1 MTEGSTTRTTVT
13 QRAIEQIKAKLA
25 AGELA
30 PGQRLPTERDLAA
43 ELGLSRSSMREAI
56 RALTVLGVLEARH
69 GAGVYVTRL
78 EPSDLLETFGA
89 VAEIS
94 RGETL
99 LHLVQVRKI
108 LEPSAAATAAA
119 RIDDAGLALLRAEMR
134 AMERGTTSEEIV
146 EHDMGFHRIITE
158 AAGNPVLS
166 AILGGLNNRTF
177 RARVWRGYQE
187 ENVFSRTF
195 REHEA
200 IYHALLDRDPEGA
213 RIAAAIHIGAVENW
227 AREQSDKDEEND
239 AHRPAHPP
247 QARHGDSL

>member
-1 MTEGSTTRTTVT
+1 MTEETTPRTTVT
-13 QRAIEQIKAKLA
+13 ERAIEQIKAKLA
-25 AGELA
+25 SGELV

-69 GAGVYVTRL
+69 GAGVYVTQL

-94 RGETL
+94 RGQTL

-108 LEPSAAATAAA
+108 LEPAAASTAAA
-119 RIDDAGLALLRAEMR
+119 RITEDGLALLRAEMR

-146 EHDMGFHRIITE
+146 GHDMEFHRLITE

-187 ENVFSRTF
+187 ENVFARTF

-200 IYHALLDRDPEGA
+200 IYRALADRDPEAA
-213 RIAAAIHIGAVENW
+213 RIAAAVHIGAVEGW
-227 AREQSDKDEEND
+227 ARTQAEEDE
-239 AHRPAHPP
+239 A
-247 QARHGDSL
+247 

>member
-1 MTEGSTTRTTVT
+1 MTEEPAPKTTVT

-25 AGELA
+25 SGDLL

-56 RALTVLGVLEARH
+56 RALTMLGILEARH

-99 LHLVQVRKI
+99 VHLVQVRKI
-108 LEPSAAATAAA
+108 LEPAAASTAAA
-119 RIDDAGLALLRAEMR
+119 RITEEGLARLRAEMR

-146 EHDMGFHRIITE
+146 GHDMEFHRLITE

-177 RARVWRGYQE
+177 RARVWRGYE
-187 ENVFSRTF
+187 EEHVFARTF

-200 IYHALLDRDPEGA
+200 IYRALTDRDPEAA
-213 RIAAAIHIGAVENW
+213 RIAAAVHIGAVEGW
-227 AREQSDKDEEND
+227 ARTHAEEDE
-239 AHRPAHPP
+239 
-247 QARHGDSL
+247 S

>member
-1 MTEGSTTRTTVT
+1 MADASTPKTTVT
-13 QRAIEQIKAKLA
+13 ERAIDQIKAKLA
-25 AGELA
+25 AGELR

-69 GAGVYVTRL
+69 GAGVFVTRL

-108 LEPSAAATAAA
+108 LEPTAAATAAA
-119 RIDDAGLALLRAEMR
+119 RITDEGLALLRAEMR
-134 AMERGTTSEEIV
+134 AMERGSSSEEIV
-146 EHDMGFHRIITE
+146 GHDMEFHRVITA
-158 AAGNPVLS
+158 AAGNPVLD
-166 AILGGLNNRTF
+166 AILGGLNSRTF

-187 ENVFSRTF
+187 ADVFTRTF
-195 REHEA
+195 NEHEA
-200 IYHALLDRDPEGA
+200 IYRALVDRDPEAA
-213 RIAAAIHIGAVENW
+213 RIAAAIHINAVEDW
-227 AREQSDKDEEND
+227 ARHEARGEEQGQEQ
-239 AHRPAHPP
+239 PP
-247 QARHGDSL
+247 KWEQ